1 MNPYNSLLEN
11 ANFSVKTSNEKITSI
26 NSQVIVI
33 LDGIICFFIQ
43 FCDISLLVLKIR
55 FQVFY
60 FASKKVQAFSIDRN
74 ILLPLLSVLFN
85 LQNSVSAF

>member
-33 LDGIICFFIQ
+33 LDGIICFFYTILRY
-43 FCDISLLVLKIR
+43 FTVSVKNTISGLLFRK
-55 FQVFY
+55 QKGTSVFH
-60 FASKKVQAFSIDRN
+60 
-74 ILLPLLSVLFN
+74 
-85 LQNSVSAF
+85 